1 MLFRYWQDS
10 HLGGGLPSPDCIDPL
25 AFPTAALPFLVLEEY
40 ERDTR
45 RFRTRL
51 TGTAYRDAVG
61 YESTNRRTDE
71 TPGGHAAAERLHWIV
86 EASQPYWYQGPF
98 SFSARPWTAFS
109 VLSLPF
115 GRIDEPV
122 SRVLCVF
129 DFQPG

>member
-1 MLFRYWQDS
+1 MLFKYWQNAHRGDD
-10 HLGGGLPSPDCIDPL
+10 LPAPECIDPL
-25 AFPTAALPFLVLEEY
+25 AFPTASLPYLVIEEY
-40 ERDTR
+40 EADAR

-61 YESTNRRTDE
+61 HDGTNLRTDE
-71 TPGGHAAAERLHWIV
+71 MPGGCAAADRLRWIA
-86 EASQPYWYQGPF
+86 ETRRPYWYRGPMVF
-98 SFSARPWTAFS
+98 STKPWTSFS

-115 GRIDEPV
+115 GHRHAPL